1 MKSDITATTY
11 VRIISL
17 VSTISTY
24 VRNFHK
30 STMYLVKPALLSML
44 YVLKIA
50 LVGFSIQ
57 IFKRGDDSI
66 HKKIVNTICRH
77 MSLCV
82 HHMSEEISLIH
93 SLIISN

>member
-1 MKSDITATTY
+1 MKSDIAATTY
-11 VRIISL
+11 VKIISS
-17 VSTISTY
+17 VSTIFTTY

-30 STMYLVKPALLSML
+30 STMYIVKPALLSML

-82 HHMSEEISLIH
+82 HHMSEEISLIC
-93 SLIISN
+93 